1 MHNKF
6 KNPFFTN
13 ARNTTP
19 SFNIHSNHSTTYLQ
33 HIQQILLDCSFDT
46 APLLTWWWK
55 LFPKTQFNPFPS
67 DALFTS
73 MLSGIQKGLE
83 LTRNIGH
90 LAWSTIIWPCS
101 NLAYPLRKSVH
112 FSLYNHGHNILRLFE
127 TLPNFLFTTS
137 ETKRDY

>member
-1 MHNKF
+1 MLQTQHHHSKF
-6 KNPFFTN
+6 TQ
-13 ARNTTP
+13 
-19 SFNIHSNHSTTYLQ
+19 I
-33 HIQQILLDCSFDT
+33 IQQHTCSTSSKYCLTVVLIPLHCLLDDGSCFLKRD
-46 APLLTWWWK
+46 LTHFRQM
-55 LFPKTQFNPFPS
+55 L
-67 DALFTS
+67 LFTS

-101 NLAYPLRKSVH
+101 NLAYPLRESVH